1 MFNDVKKR
9 IIYAAS
15 AVVLL
20 SVQPAFAVEET
31 EVAVLVSP
39 DAVVARVNGAEIK
52 YADLELMKAS
62 NPQLAMIPMSILYN
76 KMLKHVVESKMIVD
90 AANKEKIQDSQE
102 YKDAMKFVGEG
113 VLKRL
118 YLQKRVGD
126 EIADEQLVTLYE
138 QYKKDNPA
146 TEEIHARHILL
157 KTKEEAE
164 KVIADLKAKKATFED
179 IAKEKSIGPT
189 KTKGGDLGWFS
200 KDRMVKEFADA
211 AFALEKGKMTTE
223 PVQTQFGWH
232 VIKLED
238 RRAGVQPPLEE
249 IRPMLE
255 SKYAE
260 DKIQADLDKLIK
272 TSKVEVFD
280 ESGKPIKFEDL
291 DKQ

>member
-20 SVQPAFAVEET
+20 SSQPAFAAEEAKEAT
-31 EVAVLVSP
+31 LVSP
-39 DAVVARVNGAEIK
+39 DAVVARVNGDEIK
-52 YADLELMKAS
+52 YSDLEMMKAG
-62 NPQLAMIPMSILYN
+62 NPQLSMIPMSILYN

-90 AANKEKIQDSQE
+90 AAKKEKIQDSKE

-126 EIADEQLVTLYE
+126 EISDEQLVTLYE
-138 QYKKDNPA
+138 KYKKENPA
-146 TEEIHARHILL
+146 TEEIHARHILVKTEEEAKQIIEDL
-157 KTKEEAE
+157 KTK
-164 KVIADLKAKKATFED
+164 KAKFED

-200 KDRMVKEFADA
+200 KDRMVKEFAEA
-211 AFALEKGKMTTE
+211 AFALKKGHITTE
-223 PVQTQFGWH
+223 PVKTQFGWH

-238 RRAGVQPPLEE
+238 RREGVQPPLEE
-249 IRPMLE
+249 VRPVLE

-260 DKIQADLDKLIK
+260 EKIQADLDKLVK

-280 ESGKPIKFEDL
+280 TEGKPLKFEDL